1 MLTIPKPI
9 HDEMVARARAAAPIE
24 ACGIL
29 AGVAGYV
36 QMHHPMTNADASAE
50 HYSLIPEEQFAVAKA
65 IRNAGETML
74 AVWHSHPATPAWP
87 SEEDIRLAV
96 APGVLHLILSLA
108 GSKPE
113 LRAFLIEDGK
123 AEAAPITITKKER
136 DDV

>member
-9 HDEMVARARAAAPIE
+9 HDEMVALARTAAPLE

-29 AGVAGYV
+29 SGIDGYV
-36 QMHHPMTNADASAE
+36 QTHHPMTNADASAE

-65 IRNAGETML
+65 IRNAGETLL
-74 AVWHSHPATPAWP
+74 AVWHSHPATPARP
-87 SEEDIRLAV
+87 SGEDIRLAV
-96 APGVLHLILSLA
+96 APGVLHVILSVA

-113 LRAFLIEDGK
+113 MRAFLIDDGK
-123 AEAAPITITKKER
+123 AEAAPITITKKEQ